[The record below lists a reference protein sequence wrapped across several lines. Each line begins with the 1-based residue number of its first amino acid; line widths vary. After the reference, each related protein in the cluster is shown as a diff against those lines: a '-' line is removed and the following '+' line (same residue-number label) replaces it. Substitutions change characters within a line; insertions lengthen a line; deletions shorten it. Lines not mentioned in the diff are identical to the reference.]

1 MPLVVNAT
9 FAVLSNVEAQ
19 PGVSTASDGFGMINE
34 PTAGAN
40 FFGGFFW
47 QRVVSCTIS
56 HKENISASRFSHLAQ
71 TTDALAPRAL

>member
-40 FFGGFFW
+40 FFGGFFLG
-47 QRVVSCTIS
+47 V
-56 HKENISASRFSHLAQ
+56 FLAESSLMY
-71 TTDALAPRAL
+71 D